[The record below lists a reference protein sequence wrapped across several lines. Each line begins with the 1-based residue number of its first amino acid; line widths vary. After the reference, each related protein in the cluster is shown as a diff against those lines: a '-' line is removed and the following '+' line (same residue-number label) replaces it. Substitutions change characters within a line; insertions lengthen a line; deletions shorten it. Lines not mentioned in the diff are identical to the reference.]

1 MSSRPGRM
9 GADVILAA
17 VTELGTFLLPAVPL
31 LGLLAFLLLG
41 RYPGCEAIVRLSE
54 RIATR
59 SRRPRAAARARRP
72 QPPRSFAAHGG
83 LLIALRL
90 ATRPPPLPA

>member
-1 MSSRPGRM
+1 MSSRPGRI

-17 VTELGTFLLPAVPL
+17 VTELGAFLLPAVPL

-54 RIATR
+54 RIAAR
-59 SRRPRAAARARRP
+59 PRRPRAAAR
-72 QPPRSFAAHGG
+72 PRLPKAPSSFAPSGG
-83 LLIALRL
+83 LLIALGL
-90 ATRPPPLPA
+90 AQRPPPLPA